1 MLTIKIDKKDDTLTV
16 RPKGRLDLSAAS
28 VLEEEI
34 RKNLEGTKTLVLDL
48 EELEYLSS
56 AGLRV
61 LLSAQKKMNSQGAMK
76 VKNASEMVNEV
87 FEITGFNDIL
97 NIE

>member
-61 LLSAQKKMNSQGAMK
+61 FITLRKIMDRQGSLRFMNVGGSVG
-76 VKNASEMVNEV
+76 EV
-87 FEITGFNDIL
+87 FEITGLSVLLMED
-97 NIE
+97 

>member
-48 EELEYLSS
+48 DELEYLSS

-61 LLSAQKKMNSQGAMK
+61 FITLRKIMDRQGSLRFMNVGGP
-76 VKNASEMVNEV
+76 VGEV
-87 FEITGFNDIL
+87 FEITGLSVLLMED
-97 NIE
+97 

>member
-61 LLSAQKKMNSQGAMK
+61 FITLRKIMDRQGNLRFMNVGGP
-76 VKNASEMVNEV
+76 VGEV
-87 FEITGFNDIL
+87 FEITGLSVLLMED
-97 NIE
+97 